1 METTK
6 AIYFDMDGTLVDF
19 YGVPNWLPKL
29 RSYDPS
35 PYTQAKP
42 LLNFN
47 VFARYVN
54 HLQRLGY
61 TVGVISWL
69 AKDSIP
75 VYDEAVRTRKNRYLE
90 NHMNSI
96 RWDEVHLVKYGTPK
110 HYIAKTKHGILFDD
124 NEEVRE
130 NWNGIAFDEKNI
142 LDILKFLIV
151 KELQQ

>member
-54 HLQRLGY
+54 ILQRLGY
-61 TVGVISWL
+61 TVGIISWL
-69 AKDSIP
+69 SKDSIP
-75 VYDEAVRTRKNRYLE
+75 VYDEAVRTRKTRYLD

-96 RWDEVHLVKYGTPK
+96 QWDEVHLVKYGTPK

-151 KELQQ
+151 KELQ